1 MADPI
6 TSLPTRGD
14 GLLGR
19 LKADF
24 RPVPQLLNFIQAVEW
39 NTLIGWV
46 ESAAAVIGVSA
57 GSTAGSLFQLLL
69 SFLPPKATGFA
80 FFDDFRESS
89 TNNRWL
95 AVVTGTGTVTDVPA
109 LGVAQDGWG
118 QVSCAVGAG
127 AGTAELRG
135 NVQSTS
141 GAHSPRIRFRFKTPS
156 TFTGIS
162 WRGGIR
168 DAAGVTV
175 AQIGWN
181 SGSASVRYQVGSV
194 TGGGSADA
202 VASGV
207 PTSFTVSR
215 WYEGR
220 VEVDSGTEVRF
231 YLDDVLVHTYTTA
244 AGIPRAGDTFSA
256 YSSLVTYV
264 SAALAVLTDWMDL
277 RGTRL

>member
-6 TSLPTRGD
+6 TAIPTRTD
-14 GLLGR
+14 GSLGR
-19 LKADF
+19 LKADL
-24 RPVPQLLNFIQAVEW
+24 RPVPQLLSFIPAQEW
-39 NTLIGWV
+39 NTLIGWA
-46 ESAAAVIGVSA
+46 EAAAAILGVSA
-57 GSTAGSLFQLLL
+57 GTTAGSILQLLA
-69 SFLPPKATGFA
+69 SFLPPKATSFA
-80 FFDDFRESS
+80 MFDDFRDAFAS
-89 TNNRWL
+89 RWT
-95 AVVTGTGTVTDVPA
+95 AATTGTGTVTDVAA

-135 NVQSTS
+135 NVQSLS

-156 TFTGIS
+156 TFTGCS

-168 DAAGVTV
+168 DATGVTV

-181 SGSASVRYQVGSV
+181 SGSASLRYQVGSA

-202 VASGV
+202 VAADV
-207 PTSFTVSR
+207 PVSLTVSR

-220 VEVDSGTEVRF
+220 VEVDSNSAVRF
-231 YLDDVLVHTYTTA
+231 YLDDVLHHTYTTA
-244 AGIPRAGDTFSA
+244 AGLPRAGDTFSA